1 MINSTIRRGFT
12 LIELLAVIAI
22 IGLLLALLLPAVQS
36 VREAARRTQ
45 CANNVKQLGVG
56 FLHFDHQFREL
67 PNETNQDSIFT
78 SILPFVEQL
87 PLHQQV
93 IADKSKGTGLP
104 LLTCPS
110 RRSVASGTAP
120 GKTDYASAGHNDW
133 FPACGS
139 QYNSVR
145 ECGGSATLQETVFF
159 GSRCWAIRLRPG
171 AVTIDKIA
179 TRDGCSKT
187 LLLAEK
193 GLEPQW
199 WSSGGPTHLDLGWS
213 YPFNWSHSNPAAAPT
228 SADYHYDHMR
238 CPFGFARDVVGGDLA
253 LRALCANMAVS
264 VCGLDGLHLMAT
276 PHAAMPTLLAD
287 GAVRWFD
294 LAANTNVV
302 RSMWY
307 YRDGLPLSLEE

>member
-1 MINSTIRRGFT
+1 MTHIPHRRGLT
-12 LIELLAVIAI
+12 LVELLVVIAI
-22 IGLLLALLLPAVQS
+22 IGLLVALLLPAVQS

-45 CANNVKQLGVG
+45 CGNNLKQLGMG
-56 FLHFDHQFREL
+56 FLHFDNQFRAL

-78 SILPFVEQL
+78 SVLPFVEQL

-104 LLTCPS
+104 LFTCPS
-110 RRSVASGTAP
+110 RRSVVSGTAQ

-139 QYNSVR
+139 QYNAAR
-145 ECGGSATLQETVFF
+145 ECGGSATLQDTAFF

-179 TRDGCSKT
+179 TRDGCSQT

-193 GLEPQW
+193 GLEPEF
-199 WSSGGPTHLDLGWS
+199 WSAGGPVSHDLGWA
-213 YPFNWSHSNPAAAPT
+213 YPFNWSYSNPAAAPT
-228 SADYHYDHMR
+228 NQDYHYDHMR

-253 LRALCANMAVS
+253 LRALCANMANG
-264 VCGLDGLHLMAT
+264 CGGYGLHLMAT
-276 PHAAMPTLLAD
+276 PHHSMPTLRAD